1 MTDPAAPDGAAQLA
15 GDAVRLLARR
25 EHSRRELT
33 RKLVTRNADPA
44 LVEQVL
50 DDLEQRAL
58 LSDAR
63 FVEAYVAQRVRKG
76 YGPLRIRAELAERGI
91 EAGLAARAFE
101 EGGFD
106 WEALLDELVERRF
119 GDAPAT
125 SPAELARRARFLS
138 GRGFPAD
145 LVGRRLSRM
154 RCP

>member
-1 MTDPAAPDGAAQLA
+1 MTDPAGPDAAGQLA

-25 EHSRRELT
+25 EHSRRELE
-33 RKLVTRNADPA
+33 RKLAARQADPA

-76 YGPLRIRAELAERGI
+76 YGPLRIRAELAERGV
-91 EAGLAARAFE
+91 EAGLVARAFE

-106 WEALLDELVERRF
+106 WETLLEALVSRRF
-119 GDAPAT
+119 GDTPAAD
-125 SPAELARRARFLS
+125 SSELARRARFLS

-145 LVGRRLSRM
+145 LVGRRLGRM
-154 RCP
+154 RHP

>member
-1 MTDPAAPDGAAQLA
+1 LTDPAAPDAAGQLA

-25 EHSRRELT
+25 EHSRRELG
-33 RKLVTRNADPA
+33 RKLAARHADTV

-91 EAGLAARAFE
+91 AAGLAAEAFQ

-119 GDAPAT
+119 GDAPAAD
-125 SPAELARRARFLS
+125 PAELARRARFLS

-145 LVGRRLSRM
+145 LVGRRVSRM
-154 RCP
+154 RRP